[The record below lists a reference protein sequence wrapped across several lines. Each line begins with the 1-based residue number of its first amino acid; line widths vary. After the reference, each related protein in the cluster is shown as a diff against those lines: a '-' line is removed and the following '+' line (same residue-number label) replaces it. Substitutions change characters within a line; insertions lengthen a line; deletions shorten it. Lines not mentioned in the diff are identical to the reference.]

1 MAQISTGTFGFPRIG
16 PKREIKAA
24 LEAYWSGKLSQPE
37 LLSIS
42 AEVQAADWQLQ
53 ASAGITRIGIDGTLY
68 DQVLDTTLALGLAP
82 VRFANFSGLELYF
95 AMARGASGVGALDMS
110 KFFDTNYHY
119 LVPELEGDFS
129 CKSPNFTPLLEKV
142 TRAQALLGKSRAIP
156 MLIGPVTFVLLSKRD
171 LALPEAVS
179 RLLPAYG
186 QLLRQLQQ
194 LGCPE
199 VQLHEPS
206 LATDAGAAAREVYE
220 STYAQLAAVGC
231 PIDLVTYYDDLGE
244 AYPWAVNLPVAAV
257 SLDFCGVPGSA
268 AGNATL
274 DLIRAHGF
282 PASKRLGA
290 GLIDGRSVWADDL
303 AAAAAVLG
311 ELSTAHGI
319 TSISV
324 QPSTTLQH
332 LPYSTAGE
340 AGHLPAELLPKLAF
354 AVQKLQALA
363 DLATPGKVQP
373 AGPEAA
379 RVWGQPPD
387 GAAAAKAGSLPGVDA
402 ALLARSE
409 SYEVRR
415 PKQPEFHAFP
425 TSTIGSFPQTAEVR
439 RLRTL
444 LRSGKLS
451 RPEYERLV
459 DQQVA
464 FAVGVQEAAGLDVL
478 VHGEP
483 ERTDMVEYFGVQ
495 LGGLAFTLQGWVQSY
510 GSRYVRPPIITGD
523 VSFTQPMTVREF
535 TVAQQLTAK
544 PVKGMLTG
552 PVTILN
558 WSFPRKDI
566 SRAAQAAQL
575 GLALRR
581 EVDALQ
587 GAGCKIIQVDEPALR
602 EGLPLKQ
609 QRWAGYLGWAVDA
622 FRLSTAVAAPGVQVV
637 THLCYSDFQDI
648 MPAVDAM
655 DADVLTIENSRS
667 GDAMVSALAA
677 SGYAKDLGPGV
688 YDVHSPQV
696 PDVDWLVE
704 KIQGFVDSGVLK
716 GRPQHI
722 WVNPDCGLKTR
733 RWEEVIPSLRNM
745 VAAAAIMRGRLAGN
759 AAAVPLLA
767 AALGRRRLQS
777 GGRALAHR
785 RAEFDRRW
793 LHGGW
798 EGCGEVAGGGCED
811 CDNDGGV
818 QLWGVRVNRLSLLI
832 DLEV

>member
-1 MAQISTGTFGFPRIG
+1 MWTCV
-16 PKREIKAA
+16 A
-24 LEAYWSGKLSQPE
+24 LEGMQGVACVHC
-37 LLSIS
+37 S
-42 AEVQAADWQLQ
+42 ASCVVSWM
-53 ASAGITRIGIDGTLY
+53 SCNH
-68 DQVLDTTLALGLAP
+68 VC
-82 VRFANFSGLELYF
+82 SS
-95 AMARGASGVGALDMS
+95 ARGVSSRHLPLFSWPCSSQTPALPCHPLPTS
-110 KFFDTNYHY
+110 PHPPTPPFSS
-119 LVPELEGDFS
+119 LPQVPELEGDFS

-425 TSTIGSFPQTAEVR
+425 TSTIGSFPQTAEV
-439 RLRTL
+439 
-444 LRSGKLS
+444 SGMCC
-451 RPEYERLV
+451 V
-459 DQQVA
+459 VC
-464 FAVGVQEAAGLDVL
+464 GVQ
-478 VHGEP
+478 
-483 ERTDMVEYFGVQ
+483 RFGGV
-495 LGGLAFTLQGWVQSY
+495 G
-510 GSRYVRPPIITGD
+510 R
-523 VSFTQPMTVREF
+523 
-535 TVAQQLTAK
+535 
-544 PVKGMLTG
+544 
-552 PVTILN
+552 
-558 WSFPRKDI
+558 
-566 SRAAQAAQL
+566 
-575 GLALRR
+575 
-581 EVDALQ
+581 
-587 GAGCKIIQVDEPALR
+587 GAG
-602 EGLPLKQ
+602 
-609 QRWAGYLGWAVDA
+609 WA
-622 FRLSTAVAAPGVQVV
+622 
-637 THLCYSDFQDI
+637 C
-648 MPAVDAM
+648 
-655 DADVLTIENSRS
+655 
-667 GDAMVSALAA
+667 
-677 SGYAKDLGPGV
+677 
-688 YDVHSPQV
+688 
-696 PDVDWLVE
+696 
-704 KIQGFVDSGVLK
+704 
-716 GRPQHI
+716 
-722 WVNPDCGLKTR
+722 
-733 RWEEVIPSLRNM
+733 
-745 VAAAAIMRGRLAGN
+745 
-759 AAAVPLLA
+759 
-767 AALGRRRLQS
+767 
-777 GGRALAHR
+777 
-785 RAEFDRRW
+785 
-793 LHGGW
+793 
-798 EGCGEVAGGGCED
+798 
-811 CDNDGGV
+811 
-818 QLWGVRVNRLSLLI
+818 
-832 DLEV
+832 